1 MFVFALLV
9 IAVCVVVLIKA
20 HDVADE
26 EPTYAFLEEEPST
39 GDWEWP
45 PRQIEVGRWESR

>member
-1 MFVFALLV
+1 MIVFALLV

-20 HDVADE
+20 YDKADE
-26 EPTYAFLEEEPST
+26 EPTYAFLEEEPGT
-39 GDWEWP
+39 DWEWP